1 MTNVELDKAKRSV
14 VTLGNASE
22 LTAQIIIHIA
32 GNDISDSLGGSAIT
46 LNMLRNIAQARFQSN
61 LKLNG

>member
-1 MTNVELDKAKRSV
+1 MTNIEIEKAKKSI
-14 VTLGNASE
+14 VTLANASE
-22 LTAQIIIHIA
+22 LTAQIVIHIA
-32 GNDISDSLGGSAIT
+32 GNDISDSLGGSVVT

>member
-1 MTNVELDKAKRSV
+1 MTNIEIEKAKKSI
-14 VTLGNASE
+14 VTLANASE
-22 LTAQIIIHIA
+22 LTAQIVIHIA
-32 GNDISDSLGGSAIT
+32 GNDISDSLSGSVVT

>member
-1 MTNVELDKAKRSV
+1 MASVEIEKTQKSIMTLA
-14 VTLGNASE
+14 NASE
-22 LTAQIIIHIA
+22 LSAQIIIHIA
-32 GNDISDSLGGSAIT
+32 GNDISDSLSGSVVT

>member
-1 MTNVELDKAKRSV
+1 MTKVELDKAKRSL
-14 VTLGNASE
+14 VTLANASE
-22 LTAQIIIHIA
+22 LTAQIIVNIA
-32 GNDISDSLGGSAIT
+32 GNDISNSLSGSTVT